1 MCARA
6 CASSYHLNLC
16 FASSNTCGMFLE
28 NASPTPQKDR
38 SSYTARKSSS
48 LSTIDMT
55 VIDQEEWEVCYNDPT
70 ISLSSN

>member
-1 MCARA
+1 
-6 CASSYHLNLC
+6 
-16 FASSNTCGMFLE
+16 MFLE